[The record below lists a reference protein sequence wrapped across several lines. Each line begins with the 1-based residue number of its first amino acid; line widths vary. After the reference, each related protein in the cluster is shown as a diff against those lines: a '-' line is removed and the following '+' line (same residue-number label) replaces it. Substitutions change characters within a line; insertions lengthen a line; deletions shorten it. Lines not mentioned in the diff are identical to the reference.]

1 MHAIKSIL
9 MHLDDS
15 PACATRLRAANT
27 LAETLDANVKALYAV
42 LPAFMRYAMAYSAGA
57 EVALLMQAFEA
68 ERRSRTRALFDATVG
83 SGAAKLLTRVD
94 WAECV
99 GEPSQAF
106 AREALVA
113 DLLLLGQHVEPGAA
127 PTGVTADFNQTVM
140 IASGRPALVIPSIYK
155 ADTIGRVVL
164 VAWKPTRE
172 AARALSAALPFLQR
186 ASQVHLALWSEPG
199 ADEGPGPDVEASLR
213 RHGVTAILHRDVARD
228 RDVGELLLSRAA
240 DLGADMLVM
249 GCYGHTRAREW
260 ALGGASRSVF
270 QAMTVPVLMAH

>member
-1 MHAIKSIL
+1 MNAIKSIL